1 MLTDLI
7 IAIVLITVS
16 IILSIYISITKN
28 LNIISGIE
36 PEKIP
41 ANKINTVIKIFNTCL
56 LISTILI
63 AISFLFIEN
72 NVMLGIIFLFT
83 GVVVLYLFYIY
94 YMKIIKN

>member
-16 IILSIYISITKN
+16 TILSIYISITKN

-36 PEKIP
+36 SEKIP

-72 NVMLGIIFLFT
+72 NVMLGIIFMFT

>member
-7 IAIVLITVS
+7 IAFVLIIVS
-16 IILSIYISITKN
+16 TILSIYISITKN

-36 PEKIP
+36 LEKIP

-63 AISFLFIEN
+63 ATSLLFIDN
-72 NVMLGIIFLFT
+72 NIVLGIIFLVT
-83 GVVVLYLFYIY
+83 GVAVLYLFYIY
-94 YMKIIKN
+94 YLKIIKN